1 MKETIFKILLDVENG
16 REGIF
21 TDDGMYDFSISLKDI
36 TEEEK
41 DQIGKVILMTN
52 LVEKIIT
59 KTDLN
64 KSCFETEEYEC
75 GKQLNLIITYNALQ
89 ELKNHFNK

>member
-1 MKETIFKILLDVENG
+1 MKETIAKILLDVENG

-41 DQIGKVILMTN
+41 DQIEKVILMTN
-52 LVEKIIT
+52 LVEKVIT
-59 KTDLN
+59 KTNLN
-64 KSCFETEEYEC
+64 KRYFIY
-75 GKQLNLIITYNALQ
+75 
-89 ELKNHFNK
+89 